1 MLKGVEWE
9 GENRTARSKKL
20 VLDTAER
27 NARMVAGWQVCAI
40 VPHAFGGRGLI
51 CTLGVISRMSPTQT
65 SEEFLARATRLDSTH
80 S

>member
-40 VPHAFGGRGLI
+40 VPPMRS
-51 CTLGVISRMSPTQT
+51 VD
-65 SEEFLARATRLDSTH
+65 ED
-80 S
+80 